1 MERFLTDIA
10 AIAGHPYILCI
21 VLIALVF
28 DFINGFHDAA
38 NSVATIVGTRV
49 LRPRYA
55 VLWAAFWNFAAAWVF
70 GVHVANTVAKW
81 IHPEFISPDVILAG
95 LSGAIIWN
103 LITWL
108 LKLPTSSSHALL
120 GGFVGAAF
128 AGAWRF
134 DGVVATSR
142 ILLTIEFI
150 VISPAIGFVLGLIC
164 MVSVALFL
172 KLKRASRT
180 RTNRFFR
187 FVQLGSAATYSL
199 GHGTNDAQKTM
210 GIIVALL
217 FASIWSDDQAA
228 FAAGNA
234 EFPFWIVLV
243 CHGAIGLGTL
253 CGGWRIIHT
262 MASCLTK
269 LVPSQGAC
277 AETAAA
283 MSLFLATWG
292 GIAVSTTHTI
302 VGAIVGVGIIKRFS
316 AVRWG
321 LASQIVWAWIFTIP
335 ASALLAS
342 LAYALIIGI
351 RNLSAYIPM
360 P

>member
-1 MERFLTDIA
+1 MERFFVDVA
-10 AIAGHPYILCI
+10 AIVGHPYILCI
-21 VLIALVF
+21 VLVALVF

-49 LRPRYA
+49 LRPGYA
-55 VLWAAFWNFAAAWVF
+55 VLWAAFWNFMAAWVF

-81 IHPEFISPDVILAG
+81 VYPEFINPDVVLAG

-103 LITWL
+103 LITWI

-120 GGFVGAAF
+120 GGFVGSAF

-134 DGVVATSR
+134 EGVVATSR
-142 ILLTIEFI
+142 ILVTMEFI
-150 VISPAIGFVLGLIC
+150 VISPAIGFIFALAC
-164 MVSVALFL
+164 MTAVTFFF
-172 KLKRASRT
+172 KRMSRI
-180 RTNRFFR
+180 RMNRAFR
-187 FVQLGSAATYSL
+187 FVQLCSAAAYSL

-210 GIIVALL
+210 GIISALL
-217 FASIWSDDQAA
+217 FASIWSHDQTAYT
-228 FAAGNA
+228 AGKMG
-234 EFPFWIVLV
+234 FPFWIVLV
-243 CHGAIGLGTL
+243 CHGAIALGTL

-262 MASCLTK
+262 MATRLTK
-269 LVPSQGAC
+269 LMPYQGAC

-283 MSLFLATWG
+283 ISLFLAAYA

-302 VGAIVGVGIIKRFS
+302 VGAIVGVGAIKRLS

-321 LASQIVWAWIFTIP
+321 LASQVVWAWIFTIP
-335 ASALLAS
+335 AAAILAS
-342 LAYALIIGI
+342 FSYVLIAGV
-351 RNLSAYIPM
+351 RNLFAYISM

>member
-1 MERFLTDIA
+1 V

-21 VLIALVF
+21 VLAALVF

-55 VLWAAFWNFAAAWVF
+55 VLWAAFWNFVAAWVF

-81 IHPEFISPDVILAG
+81 VNPAFITPDVVLAG

-120 GGFVGAAF
+120 GGFIGAALV
-128 AGAWRF
+128 GAWRLT
-134 DGVVATSR
+134 GVVAVSR
-142 ILLTIEFI
+142 ILVTVEFI
-150 VISPAIGFVLGLIC
+150 VISPAIGFVLGLMF
-164 MVSVALFL
+164 MVLVTFF
-172 KLKRASRT
+172 LKRAPRT
-180 RTNRFFR
+180 KMNRFFR
-187 FVQLGSAATYSL
+187 LVQLGSAAAYSL

-210 GIIVALL
+210 GIIAALL
-217 FASIWSDDQAA
+217 FASIWSHDQAT
-228 FAAGNA
+228 FAAGKA

-243 CHGAIGLGTL
+243 CHATIGLGTL

-262 MASCLTK
+262 MASRLTK
-269 LVPSQGAC
+269 LVPHQGAC
-277 AETAAA
+277 AEAAA
-283 MSLFLATWG
+283 AVSLFLAAWG

-302 VGAIVGVGIIKRFS
+302 VGAIVGVGAIKRLS

-321 LASQIVWAWIFTIP
+321 LASQVVWAWLFTIP
-335 ASALLAS
+335 ASALLAFLS
-342 LAYALIIGI
+342 YALIVGV
-351 RNLSAYIPM
+351 RNLFAYMSIL
-360 P
+360 

>member
-1 MERFLTDIA
+1 MERFLIDVT

-21 VLIALVF
+21 VLVALVF
-28 DFINGFHDAA
+28 DFVNGFHDAA

-55 VLWAAFWNFAAAWVF
+55 VLWAAFWNFVAAWVF

-81 IHPEFISPDVILAG
+81 IEPAFISPDVILAG
-95 LSGAIIWN
+95 LSGAIVWN
-103 LITWL
+103 LITWI

-120 GGFVGAAF
+120 GGFVGAALI
-128 AGAWRF
+128 GAWRF
-134 DGVVATSR
+134 TGVVDTSR
-142 ILLTIEFI
+142 ILLTVAFI
-150 VISPAIGFVLGLIC
+150 VISPAIGFVLGLIF

-172 KLKRASRT
+172 KLTRASR
-180 RTNRFFR
+180 RRMNRFFR
-187 FVQLGSAATYSL
+187 FIQLGSAAAYSL

-210 GIIVALL
+210 GIIAALL
-217 FASIWSDDQAA
+217 FASIWSHEQTT
-228 FAAGNA
+228 FAAGKA
-234 EFPFWIVLV
+234 EFPFWIVLI

-262 MASCLTK
+262 MASRLTK
-269 LVPSQGAC
+269 LVPYQGAC

-283 MSLFLATWG
+283 MCLFFAAWA

-302 VGAIVGVGIIKRFS
+302 VGAIIGVGITKRLS

-321 LASQIVWAWIFTIP
+321 LAGQIVWAWIFTIP
-335 ASALLAS
+335 AAALLAS
-342 LAYALIIGI
+342 LSYVMIVGVRNFFIYIGI
-351 RNLSAYIPM
+351 L
-360 P
+360 

>member
-10 AIAGHPYILCI
+10 AIAGHPYICCI
-21 VLIALVF
+21 VLAALVF

-55 VLWAAFWNFAAAWVF
+55 VLWAACWNFVAAWVF

-81 IHPEFISPDVILAG
+81 VEPSFITPDVVLAG

-120 GGFVGAAF
+120 GGFIGAAL
-128 AGAWRF
+128 AGAWRLT
-134 DGVVATSR
+134 GVIATSR
-142 ILLTIEFI
+142 ILVTIGFI
-150 VISPAIGFVLGLIC
+150 VISPAIGFVLGLMFIVLV
-164 MVSVALFL
+164 MLVLKAL
-172 KLKRASRT
+172 RAHM
-180 RTNRFFR
+180 NRFFR
-187 FVQLGSAATYSL
+187 FVQLGSAAAYSL

-210 GIIVALL
+210 GIIAALL
-217 FASIWSDDQAA
+217 FASIWSDDQAT
-228 FAAGNA
+228 FAAGKA
-234 EFPFWIVLV
+234 EFPFWIVLA
-243 CHGAIGLGTL
+243 CHAAIGLGTL

-262 MASCLTK
+262 MAFRLTK
-269 LVPSQGAC
+269 LVPHQGAC

-283 MSLFLATWG
+283 ISLFIAAWG

-302 VGAIVGVGIIKRFS
+302 VGAIVGVGVIKRLS

-321 LASQIVWAWIFTIP
+321 LASQIVWAWLFTIP
-335 ASALLAS
+335 AAALFAS
-342 LAYALIIGI
+342 LSYALIVGV
-351 RNLSAYIPM
+351 RNFFAYTNM